1 MFRKSALKA
10 NRNHYNTHMRS
21 PHMDES
27 EVDQWYQEKKAQL
40 SQRMKEQIMKG
51 TDPQKAKEQFNQDLN
66 KLIKQ
71 MQSKQTKAVKE
82 GQQREND
89 EREEKQ
95 AEELL
100 QSAKTDLKL
109 WLERKRGARPGKN
122 E

>member
-1 MFRKSALKA
+1 
-10 NRNHYNTHMRS
+10 
-21 PHMDES
+21 MDES